1 MRSSSSPASPSVMKS
16 LLLGSMVL
24 NMLVLFYWFFSAS
37 QPHADP
43 SAATAAVPTKSFD
56 KLDHS
61 ELLGV
66 LKDELHNKH
75 LQHSDSVQSNV
86 QALTDELARLKALVD
101 QHKEE
106 GHDEPASAKKAAS
119 SAYGAGRGGKDA
131 TNYSLCHKTL
141 TGRGDL
147 PAYLNELG
155 LVGQAVEIGVRRGHF
170 SSHMLKNWKGK
181 TLVGIGVRCVVS
193 YVLCPIY
200 S

>member
-43 SAATAAVPTKSFD
+43 SAAT
-56 KLDHS
+56 
-61 ELLGV
+61 
-66 LKDELHNKH
+66 
-75 LQHSDSVQSNV
+75 
-86 QALTDELARLKALVD
+86 
-101 QHKEE
+101 
-106 GHDEPASAKKAAS
+106 
-119 SAYGAGRGGKDA
+119 
-131 TNYSLCHKTL
+131 NYSLCHQTL

-181 TLVGIGVRCVVS
+181 TLVGIGGEMRCVVCLVP
-193 YVLCPIY
+193 YI
-200 S
+200 

>member
-1 MRSSSSPASPSVMKS
+1 MRSSSSLASPSVMKS

-43 SAATAAVPTKSFD
+43 S
-56 KLDHS
+56 
-61 ELLGV
+61 
-66 LKDELHNKH
+66 
-75 LQHSDSVQSNV
+75 
-86 QALTDELARLKALVD
+86 
-101 QHKEE
+101 
-106 GHDEPASAKKAAS
+106 
-119 SAYGAGRGGKDA
+119 SAYGAGRGEKDA

-181 TLVGIGVRCVVS
+181 TLVCIGCGV
-193 YVLCPIY
+193 
-200 S
+200 

>member
-1 MRSSSSPASPSVMKS
+1 MKS

-37 QPHADP
+37 QPHSDQ

-56 KLDHS
+56 
-61 ELLGV
+61 
-66 LKDELHNKH
+66 
-75 LQHSDSVQSNV
+75 
-86 QALTDELARLKALVD
+86 
-101 QHKEE
+101 
-106 GHDEPASAKKAAS
+106 
-119 SAYGAGRGGKDA
+119 
-131 TNYSLCHKTL
+131 YSLCHKTL

-181 TLVGIGVRCVVS
+181 TLVGIGCGV
-193 YVLCPIY
+193 
-200 S
+200 